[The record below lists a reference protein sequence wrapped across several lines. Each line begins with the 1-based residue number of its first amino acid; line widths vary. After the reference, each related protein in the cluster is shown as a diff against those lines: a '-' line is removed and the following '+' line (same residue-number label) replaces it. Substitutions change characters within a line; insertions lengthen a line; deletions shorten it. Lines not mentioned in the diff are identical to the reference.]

1 MSTLKTTNL
10 QHASAAS
17 PAIVLASDGTAT
29 AQLSSLNGGPLAGSR
44 NRIINGEMRID
55 QRNAGASVTTNSANR
70 TYGVDRWYGFGQ
82 ASDGVFT
89 IAQSTT
95 APAGF
100 VNSTLITV
108 TTADTSIGATQE
120 YLFGQMVEGFNV
132 SDLGFGSASAKA
144 ITLSFWIRSSVT
156 GTFGGVLANSGR
168 DRSYPFTFA
177 INSANT
183 WEQKTVTVAGD
194 TTGTWATDNG
204 TGFRVDFSLGAG
216 SSYLASAGAWTTTAA
231 RGATGQTNLIGT
243 NGATFYITGVQLE
256 AGSVATPFE
265 RRSYGQELALC
276 QRYYEKSYDMGTT
289 PGTGTATGGWIVTS
303 ASSSSYE
310 MIQYSQKRATPSV
323 TVYSSFDGAS
333 GNVVEFATNTN
344 KAATVDSIGETASRV
359 RWTGND
365 GNRTG
370 CHWVS
375 SAEL

>member
-1 MSTLKTTNL
+1 
-10 QHASAAS
+10 
-17 PAIVLASDGTAT
+17 
-29 AQLSSLNGGPLAGSR
+29 
-44 NRIINGEMRID
+44 
-55 QRNAGASVTTNSANR
+55 VTTNSANR

-108 TTADTSIGATQE
+108 TTADASIGATQE
-120 YLFGQMVEGFNV
+120 YLFGQIIEGFNV
-132 SDLGFGSASAKA
+132 SDLGFGSANANA

-177 INSANT
+177 ISSANT
-183 WEQKTVTVAGD
+183 WEQKTLTIAGD

-204 TGFRVDFSLGAG
+204 VGLRVDFSLGAG

-231 RGATGQTNLIGT
+231 RGATGQTNLIAT

-276 QRYYEKSYDMGTT
+276 QRYFEKSKISGVGYGDSVASLRCGATTSPMNVSVWFGVDKRSSPTVTLYDND
-289 PGTGTATGGWIVTS
+289 GTAGRVYKGGANKVASTPNIGVRGFVGGTSDATS
-303 ASSSSYE
+303 ADE
-310 MIQYSQKRATPSV
+310 LI
-323 TVYSSFDGAS
+323 FGW
-333 GNVVEFATNTN
+333 
-344 KAATVDSIGETASRV
+344 TA
-359 RWTGND
+359 
-365 GNRTG
+365 
-370 CHWVS
+370 